1 MIYTPQKNP
10 KEAMILVT
18 FIALTGAFGGY
29 FINKFLMVVALL
41 FWMQYTAIL
50 SYNQFKKNRKY
61 PMTTV
66 TSALLN
72 PQLRFFL
79 FEFLAVIGLWSIFK
93 YRTLSV
99 GFSALIAW
107 WLFAL
112 NFYYYYKGK
121 RKK

>member
-1 MIYTPQKNP
+1 MIYTPQKQP
-10 KEAMILVT
+10 KQAMILVT
-18 FIALTGAFGGY
+18 VIALLGAFGGY
-29 FINKFLMVVALL
+29 FRHKFLMVVALL

-50 SYNQFKKNRKY
+50 SYIQFKKNRRY
-61 PMTTV
+61 PMTTF

-79 FEFLAVIGLWSIFK
+79 FEFLAIIGLWSIFK
-93 YRTLSV
+93 YNTMSA

-112 NFYYYYKGK
+112 NFFVYYSRK